1 MIDIHEVCKTYYM
14 GNEVVHALDEASLFI
29 GAGEFV
35 GVVGPSGSGKSTLMN
50 IIGCL
55 DTADKGEYYL
65 DGQLIGHYSENDL
78 AAIRNRKIGFVFQN
92 FNLLAKL
99 TAEQNIE
106 LPLIYQRIGLKE
118 RKERV
123 AHALERVGLKD
134 RSRHRPTEL
143 SGGQQ
148 QRVAVARALATEPS
162 ILLADE
168 PTGNLDS
175 RTGEEIIALFEALNR
190 EGNTVVLI
198 THDDRVA
205 AKTHRIVR
213 ILDGK
218 IFEK

>member
-1 MIDIHEVCKTYYM
+1 MIDIREVCKTYYM
-14 GNEVVHALDEASLFI
+14 GDEVVRALDDARLFI

-55 DTADKGEYYL
+55 DTADSGEYYL
-65 DGQLIGHYSENDL
+65 DGQLIEHYSENEL
-78 AAIRNRKIGFVFQN
+78 AAIRNLKIGFVFQN
-92 FNLLAKL
+92 FNLLAKM
-99 TAEQNIE
+99 TAEENIE
-106 LPLIYQRIGLKE
+106 LPLIYQRIGMKE
-118 RKERV
+118 RRERV
-123 AHALERVGLKD
+123 SWALERVGLTERRK
-134 RSRHRPTEL
+134 HRPTEL

-175 RTGEEIIALFEALNR
+175 RTGEDIIALFETLNR

-205 AKTHRIVR
+205 AKTNRIVR

-218 IFEK
+218 IFE

>member
-1 MIDIHEVCKTYYM
+1 MIDIREVSKTYYM
-14 GNEVVHALDEASLFI
+14 GEEVVRALDEARLFI

-55 DTADKGEYYL
+55 DTADSGEYYL
-65 DGQLIGHYSENDL
+65 DGQLIERYSENEL
-78 AAIRNRKIGFVFQN
+78 AAVRNRKIGFIFQN
-92 FNLLAKL
+92 FNLLAKM
-99 TAEQNIE
+99 TAEENIE
-106 LPLIYQRIGLKE
+106 LPLIYQRIGKKE
-118 RKERV
+118 RRERV
-123 AHALERVGLKD
+123 ARALERVGLTERRK
-134 RSRHRPTEL
+134 HRPTEL

-175 RTGEEIIALFEALNR
+175 RTGEDIIALFETLNG

-205 AKTHRIVR
+205 AKTNRIVN
-213 ILDGK
+213 IFDGK
-218 IFEK
+218 IIE